1 MRLID
6 RLTGTRYPEDG
17 VVPLAASDVRAALL
31 ALNGPDAPYR
41 IRNALTAE
49 KADLVAEWRIPPSAS
64 RRLERTV
71 KTRMLLVP
79 ERHEVRSVDEQWEVK
94 RTGNPPRWVV
104 SRQHSVGQVNWV
116 ERLWTYEQGP
126 DGRRQKVE
134 TFRFDSREIK
144 DPLRAAALDAG
155 WTWRG
160 MMFRLAPPR

>member
-1 MRLID
+1 MGLID
-6 RLTGTRYPEDG
+6 KLTGTRYPEDG
-17 VVPLAASDVRAALL
+17 VVPLSAPDVRTALL

-41 IRNALTAE
+41 IRNALAAE

-94 RTGNPPRWVV
+94 RAGNPPRWVV

-116 ERLWTYEQGP
+116 ERQWAYEQGA

-134 TFRFDSREIK
+134 TFRFDSREVR
-144 DPLRAAALDAG
+144 DPLREVALGAG

-160 MMFRLAPPR
+160 MMLRLAPPR

>member
-1 MRLID
+1 MGLID

-17 VVPLAASDVRAALL
+17 VVPLSASDVRAALL

-41 IRNALTAE
+41 IRTALTAE

-79 ERHEVRSVDEQWEVK
+79 GRREVRSVDEQWEVK

-104 SRQHSVGQVNWV
+104 ARRHSVGQVNWT
-116 ERLWTYEQGP
+116 ERQWTYERGA
-126 DGRRQKVE
+126 DGRRRKIE
-134 TFRFDSREIK
+134 TFRFDSRQIK
-144 DPLRAAALDAG
+144 DPLRAAALAAG

-160 MMFRLAPPR
+160 MMFSLAPPR